1 METKFHFL
9 LLLVFFAHQVLLN
22 FGNGEIGKERK
33 KAGDGD
39 GQLTNSRPER
49 LVLLVEEEHERQH
62 DEDGGDVIGGKNLEK
77 QSQNWFEDDLLT
89 MLIDFV
95 LSPKWRSTV
104 ERMLEM

>member
-1 METKFHFL
+1 METKLYL
-9 LLLVFFAHQVLLN
+9 LHLLFFVHLVLLHL
-22 FGNGEIGKERK
+22 GNGEVGKERK

-49 LVLLVEEEHERQH
+49 LVLLVEEEHKRQH